1 MNAAMAKL
9 AMIES
14 RRGLV
19 QPSVCRLSH
28 AVRPVLWL
36 ALLLALPCVG
46 QNSSQ
51 QTPTGQISSHPLRAQ
66 PQPVDEPLSG
76 ENVANPLFY
85 EERRLRQLNEA
96 QHKSMVSDTDK
107 LLRLATELTAE
118 INSTNPTSLNSDQ
131 LRKVAEIEK
140 LARSVKDKM
149 RISLKGTPVYLDAA
163 PPTPS
168 PYPPH

>member
-1 MNAAMAKL
+1 M
-9 AMIES
+9 
-14 RRGLV
+14 R
-19 QPSVCRLSH
+19 
-28 AVRPVLWL
+28 
-36 ALLLALPCVG
+36 CVG

-51 QTPTGQISSHPLRAQ
+51 QTQTGQVSNHPLRV
-66 PQPVDEPLSG
+66 PQPPIDETLGG
-76 ENVANPLFY
+76 ENVGDPLL

-118 INSTNPTSLNSDQ
+118 INSTNPASLNSDQ

-149 RISLKGTPVYLDAA
+149 RISLKGTPAYMDAT
-163 PPTPS
+163 PSTPS
-168 PYPPH
+168 PFSRH